1 MIDKLKLEND
11 KYKLDIQKIRKQNED
26 NINTYNQLSQTN
38 NIIEEKYNVI
48 LKEQEKEQEEYQ

>member
-38 NIIEEKYNVI
+38 NIIEEKYNI
-48 LKEQEKEQEEYQ
+48 KEKEQEKEQEEYQ

>member
-38 NIIEEKYNVI
+38 NIIEEKYNII